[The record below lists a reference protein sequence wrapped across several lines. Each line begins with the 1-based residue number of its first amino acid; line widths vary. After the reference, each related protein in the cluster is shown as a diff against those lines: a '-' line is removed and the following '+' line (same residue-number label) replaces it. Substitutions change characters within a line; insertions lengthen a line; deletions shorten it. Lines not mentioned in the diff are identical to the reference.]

1 MRVEEAGLRIRPWG
15 LRTTRKGLEGVSD
28 DIVFMI
34 RRAAYVSDVRAV
46 ALRARRI
53 ALLALMI
60 GVATLA
66 WAVLRG
72 PGVHS
77 RQAHW
82 GEAAIGLSWLL
93 LAYVLFRRTRY
104 VRANPFD
111 PSDD

>member
-1 MRVEEAGLRIRPWG
+1 MRVDDAGLRIRPWG
-15 LRTTRKGLEGVSD
+15 LKTTRKGLEGVSD

-34 RRAAYVSDVRAV
+34 RRAAYVGEVRAV
-46 ALRARRI
+46 ALRARRV
-53 ALLALMI
+53 ALAALML
-60 GVATLA
+60 GLATLA

-77 RQAHW
+77 RPAHW
-82 GEAAIGLSWLL
+82 GEAAIALSWLL

-111 PSDD
+111 PNDD

>member
-1 MRVEEAGLRIRPWG
+1 MRIDEAGLRIRPWG
-15 LRTTRKGLEGVSD
+15 LRTTRKGLEAMSD

-46 ALRARRI
+46 ALRARRV

-60 GVATLA
+60 GLVTLA

-77 RQAHW
+77 RLAHT

-111 PSDD
+111 PNDD